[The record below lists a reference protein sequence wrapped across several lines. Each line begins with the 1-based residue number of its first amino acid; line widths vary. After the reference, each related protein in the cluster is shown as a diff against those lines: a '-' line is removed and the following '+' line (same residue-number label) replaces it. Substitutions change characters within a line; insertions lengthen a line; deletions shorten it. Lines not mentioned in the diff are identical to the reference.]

1 MAYDFKG
8 KIAIVTGGG
17 SGIAHALTRKLLDA
31 GCSVMVADLRLR
43 PEAEEAYKQFPHP
56 AAEKAASVVFH
67 KTDMREWA
75 QIGAMFEA
83 CLATFGQVDI
93 VVNGAGIF
101 EPPSSSFWRPP
112 GSELAGDPVD
122 GNHYAIFD
130 INTIGPIRLAQTAV
144 EYWLRNRH
152 VQGNLLWVVSMAGYL
167 HFMVTPLYCAS
178 KAALVSM
185 CRSLGPLKATLGIR
199 NSAVCPGA
207 VRTPMLTSP
216 DSPAFLAAD
225 DVSLKPEELADV
237 LLRVLREPQYG
248 DGSVVE
254 VQQLGTPAAPNI
266 DVRDVPL
273 EALYPPAA
281 IEKSA
286 SDYMARQGELVAKLK
301 ESGMYK

>member
-1 MAYDFKG
+1 MA
-8 KIAIVTGGG
+8 
-17 SGIAHALTRKLLDA
+17 GIGLVLTKKLLGA

-43 PEAEEAYKQFPHP
+43 PEAEEAYGQYPHP
-56 AAEKAASVVFH
+56 AAEKGVSVVFH
-67 KTDMREWA
+67 KTDMRAWA
-75 QIGAMFEA
+75 EIGAMFEA
-83 CLATFGQVDI
+83 CLAAFGQVDI

-112 GSELAGDPVD
+112 GSALAGDAVD
-122 GNHYAIFD
+122 GNQYAIFD
-130 INTIGPIRLAQTAV
+130 INTVGPIRLAQTAL

-167 HFMVTPLYCAS
+167 HFMLTPLYCAS
-178 KAALVSM
+178 KAAVLSM

-199 NSAVCPGA
+199 NSAVCPGS
-207 VRTPMLTSP
+207 VRTPMMMDEEGPATLAP
-216 DSPAFLAAD
+216 DDPALSAD
-225 DVSLKPEELADV
+225 DCADV

-254 VQQLGTPAAPNI
+254 VQQLGTLAAPNVA
-266 DVRDVPL
+266 VRDIPM
-273 EALYPPAA
+273 EALYPPVA

-286 SDYMARQGELVAKLK
+286 SDYMARQADLVARLA